1 MKKISIIIPVFNEK
15 STILE
20 LLAKVDLADL
30 GEIEKEII
38 IVNDCSS
45 DGTAEILRQ
54 LENRYKIFH
63 HDKNFGKGRA
73 LRTGFAAATGDI
85 LAVQDADL
93 EYDPKDFKSMLAKM
107 IEADAQVV
115 YGSRRLQHSY
125 FKSRHSGHIFAIG
138 GIVLTW
144 LANFLYGLKIT
155 DESTCYKMFKADLL
169 KSIDLECE
177 RFEFCPEITAKIAK
191 RGVAIYE
198 VPISY
203 NPRHKK
209 EGKKSDWQDGLEAIW
224 TLLKHRFKS

>member
-115 YGSRRLQHSY
+115 YGTAIS
-125 FKSRHSGHIFAIG
+125 KAAIPVIFLPSAA
-138 GIVLTW
+138 L
-144 LANFLYGLKIT
+144 F
-155 DESTCYKMFKADLL
+155 
-169 KSIDLECE
+169 
-177 RFEFCPEITAKIAK
+177 
-191 RGVAIYE
+191 
-198 VPISY
+198 
-203 NPRHKK
+203 
-209 EGKKSDWQDGLEAIW
+209 
-224 TLLKHRFKS
+224 